1 MDDRRDFERHSGR
14 SACEIRIDGA
24 VYNGFVVDSSDGL
37 GVVVENAPLFKK
49 GNLADIRTSSDAREI
64 RAKVAWAREAGGNIR
79 VGFER
84 VGNLKGNLK
93 NYKLPDLLIGIQR
106 GTKTGVLE
114 IVSESVVRQVYI
126 RNGDMVFAE
135 SSFEDDRLG
144 EMLLREG
151 RITVRQFNE
160 ASKRLVET
168 GDKLGRIL
176 VEMSCMTPHELYQAV
191 QRQVNEIILSLFT
204 LEEGAFEFREG
215 SPHAD
220 NLITLIISAA
230 NIIYRGI
237 KRIESFVYVKQM
249 CPSPEDV
256 LDVSQHPMNIFQSIT
271 LEHTDMEILSLI
283 NGKHHLKDILT
294 LSPITDFET
303 LKTIASFFR
312 IGIVTTK
319 EKGEAPSM
327 VSAGDVIEEKAD
339 EAPAEFLGKVEELY
353 DQCESSE
360 YYLFLGVD
368 AQASADEIQKA
379 YYNISKQYHP
389 DRHFD
394 FPEHDIKGKL
404 IRISAYV
411 TEAHT
416 MLSDPARRERYDRE
430 LSEAVRSATDEAA
443 ADHASSGDL
452 NITGKEGPGE
462 AVEVSIDIST
472 GNAEGAEQGP
482 QEGSNSHYELGC
494 AYMEMGLSDE
504 AIKEFRIASS
514 DPSRKTRCATAVA
527 ECLVEKGEHQNAI
540 EELRNFMS
548 GFSADQEEY
557 HEAQYALADIYEKK
571 SDYDIALELYSEIYS
586 HDAGY
591 RDVARKVGTIRSM
604 L

>member
-1 MDDRRDFERHSGR
+1 MDDRRDFARYDGR
-14 SACEIRIDGA
+14 SACEIRIDGE
-24 VYNGFVVDSSDGL
+24 VYKGFVVDSSDGL

-49 GNLADIRTSSDAREI
+49 GSLADIRVISTALKI
-64 RAKVAWAREAGGNIR
+64 RGKVAWAREAGGNIR

-114 IVSESVVRQVYI
+114 IVSESVVKQVYI

-168 GDKLGRIL
+168 GEKLGRIL

-237 KRIESFVYVKQM
+237 KRIESVVYVKQM
-249 CPSPEDV
+249 CPSSEAV
-256 LDVSQHPMNIFQSIT
+256 LDVSQHPMNIFQSIS
-271 LEHTDMEILSLI
+271 LEHTDMEILALI

-294 LSPITDFET
+294 LSPVTDFET
-303 LKTIASFFR
+303 LKTIASFYR
-312 IGIVTTK
+312 VGIVATK
-319 EKGEAPSM
+319 EKGDAPSM
-327 VSAGDVIEEKAD
+327 VSAGDVMEEKID
-339 EAPAEFLGKVEELY
+339 EAPGEFLRKVEELH
-353 DQCESSE
+353 DQCESAD

-368 AQASADEIQKA
+368 TQTTMDEIQKA

-394 FPEHDIKGKL
+394 FPEDDIKGKL
-404 IRISAYV
+404 IRIAAYA
-411 TEAHT
+411 TEAYT
-416 MLSDPARRERYDRE
+416 VLSDLVRRERYDSE
-430 LSEAVRSATDEAA
+430 LSEEACSSTDEVPT
-443 ADHASSGDL
+443 DHASPGE
-452 NITGKEGPGE
+452 NVTGKEGPVE
-462 AVEVSIDIST
+462 AFEVSIDINT
-472 GNAEGAEQGP
+472 GNADGAELGP

-514 DPSRKTRCATAVA
+514 DSSGKTKCITAVA
-527 ECLVEKGEHQNAI
+527 ECLADKGEHQNAI
-540 EELRNFMS
+540 EELKDFIS
-548 GFSADQEEY
+548 GLSADQEEY
-557 HEAQYALADIYEKK
+557 QEVKYALADIYEKK
-571 SDYDIALELYSEIYS
+571 SEYDTALELYNEIYS

-591 RDVARKVGTIRSM
+591 RDVARKVGTIRNM

>member
-1 MDDRRDFERHSGR
+1 MDDRRDFARYNGR
-14 SACEIRIDGA
+14 SACEIRIDGTL
-24 VYNGFVVDSSDGL
+24 YNGFVVDSSDGL
-37 GVVVENAPLFKK
+37 GVIVENAPLFKK
-49 GNLADIRTSSDAREI
+49 GSLADIRTLSDAMEM
-64 RAKVAWAREAGGNIR
+64 RAKVAWAREVGGNIR
-79 VGFER
+79 VGFDR
-84 VGNLKGNLK
+84 IGNLKGNLK

-106 GTKTGVLE
+106 GTKTGVLK
-114 IVSESVVRQVYI
+114 IVSESVVKQIYI

-204 LEEGAFEFREG
+204 LEAGAFEFREG
-215 SPHAD
+215 PPNAD

-249 CPSPEDV
+249 CPSPEAV

-294 LSPITDFET
+294 LSPVTDFET

-327 VSAGDVIEEKAD
+327 VSAGDVMEEKAD
-339 EAPAEFLGKVEELY
+339 EAPAEFLEKVEELY
-353 DQCESSE
+353 DQCESLE

-368 AQASADEIQKA
+368 AQAGADEIQKA

-404 IRISAYV
+404 IRISAYA

-416 MLSDPARRERYDRE
+416 MLSDPARRERYYRE
-430 LSEAVRSATDEAA
+430 LSEEARSATDEAA
-443 ADHASSGDL
+443 TDHASSGDV
-452 NITGKEGPGE
+452 NITGKVRQVKAFKGGTATEG
-462 AVEVSIDIST
+462 VEQES
-472 GNAEGAEQGP
+472 

-514 DPSRKTRCATAVA
+514 DPSRKTRCTTAVA
-527 ECLVEKGEHQNAI
+527 ECLADKGEHQNAI

-548 GFSADQEEY
+548 ELSADQEEY
-557 HEAQYALADIYEKK
+557 QEAKYALADIYEKK
-571 SDYDIALELYSEIYS
+571 SDYGAALELYNEIYS